1 MEYTVFVMLDLII
14 LYMDPQS
21 KSMIMALSAYRIKRT
36 ICINKVRNMP
46 CEITTN
52 SISGHGS
59 LIGSMTTIENRVSR
73 FTQICEPDAQ
83 TNPQG
88 SGDCL

>member
-1 MEYTVFVMLDLII
+1 
-14 LYMDPQS
+14 
-21 KSMIMALSAYRIKRT
+21 
-36 ICINKVRNMP
+36 MP

-59 LIGSMTTIENRVSR
+59 LIGSMTSIENESR
-73 FTQICEPDAQ
+73 DLNTQICEPDAQ